1 LCVTFTIMQ
10 KIVLIRH
17 GESVW
22 NKENRFTGWT
32 DVDLAPEGM
41 EQAKKAGQV
50 LKKYGYNFDEA
61 FTSVLK
67 RSIKTLHILLEEL
80 DHLWIPVQ
88 KSWRLNERFYGALQG
103 LNKDEV
109 TAQYGKE
116 QVQKWRRDPN
126 ELPPAITKDDD
137 RYPGKDI
144 RYKNLTERELPL
156 TENLRQTM
164 DRVLPFWNESIVD
177 SIRKNQKVV
186 VCGHGNSLRALI
198 KYIDNLSDEEVT
210 KLEIPTGVPWV
221 YELDEGLNKIRH
233 YYLE

>member
-1 LCVTFTIMQ
+1 MQ
-10 KIVLIRH
+10 KLVLIRH

-22 NKENRFTGWT
+22 NQENRFTGWT
-32 DVDLAPEGM
+32 DVDLSPEGM
-41 EQAKKAGQV
+41 EQAKRAGQLL
-50 LKKYGYNFDEA
+50 LKHGYNFDEG
-61 FTSVLK
+61 FTSLLK

-103 LNKDEV
+103 LNKDET
-109 TAQYGKE
+109 TAQYGAE

-126 ELPPAITKDDD
+126 AFPPAITKEDP
-137 RYPGKDI
+137 RYPGHDI

-156 TENLRQTM
+156 TENLSVTM

-177 SIRKNQKVV
+177 SIRKNQKVI

-210 KLEIPTGVPWV
+210 QLDLPTGIPLV
-221 YELDEGLNKIRH
+221 YELDEGLNRIRH